1 MFVFMSINPIL
12 SDGYIKNRCKGS
24 ESRRQYKIK
33 KGIFLYLL
41 LRRSLLYQKV
51 VEVEDNTKKMS
62 YFLVVTK
69 KISNFAPQIR
79 VE

>member
-1 MFVFMSINPIL
+1 MDISKT
-12 SDGYIKNRCKGS
+12 GA
-24 ESRRQYKIK
+24 
-33 KGIFLYLL
+33 
-41 LRRSLLYQKV
+41 KV
-51 VEVEDNTKKMS
+51 VKVEDNTKKMS